1 MKQTKELDFRQSLWE
16 LIYSTES
23 HYSMDKS
30 KSASLV
36 KLSNHMIA
44 KGFVESDT
52 NKVNSA
58 LEELILLNKIQ
69 RKWDGTYYITTA
81 LIPVVMN
88 KETNAFFV
96 DESPIECPP
105 SGYKVYDYF
114 VENKI
119 VGKRNGQHMESVAN
133 RLDMTERT
141 LRGIIERINFRG
153 YNLKDGSTFTR
164 KIVGHL
170 VYGYF
175 LAENA
180 EEEDYLIGTYDKKL
194 YKASRKSRILREDFG
209 RDQQMVAK
217 LSKFGR
223 DMIKSRSNDLEAK

>member
-1 MKQTKELDFRQSLWE
+1 MEQNKTLDFEQSLWE
-16 LIYSTES
+16 LIYSS
-23 HYSMDKS
+23 SNHYSMDSS
-30 KSASLV
+30 KQSSLEKISA
-36 KLSNHMIA
+36 HMIA
-44 KGFVESDT
+44 IGFTDSNSHMVD
-52 NKVNSA
+52 SA
-58 LEELILLNKIQ
+58 LENLILKNKIH
-69 RKWDGTYYITTA
+69 RKWNGTYYITTA
-81 LIPVVMN
+81 LIPVVIN
-88 KETNAFFV
+88 KEPNDFFV
-96 DESPIECPP
+96 DESPIECTPT
-105 SGYKVYDYF
+105 SYKVYDYF
-114 VENKI
+114 VKNAI
-119 VGKRNGQHMESVAN
+119 VGKRNGQHMESVAK
-133 RLDMTERT
+133 RLDLTERT

-170 VYGYF
+170 TYGYF

-223 DMIKSRSNDLEAK
+223 DMIKSRSNDLEEK